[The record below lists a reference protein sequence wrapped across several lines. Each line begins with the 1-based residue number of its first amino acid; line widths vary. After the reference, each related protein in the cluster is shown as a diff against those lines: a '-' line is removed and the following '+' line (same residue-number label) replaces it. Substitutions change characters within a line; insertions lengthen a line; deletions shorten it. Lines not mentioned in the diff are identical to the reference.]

1 MIFQSIKTSKLDKL
15 QINQILKLK
24 NSYWNYGYKSQLQWF
39 KKNAY
44 QNDLHNLILVNN
56 EIIGYTFLAN
66 RKY

>member
-39 KKNAY
+39 KKNATKMIY
-44 QNDLHNLILVNN
+44 
-56 EIIGYTFLAN
+56 II
-66 RKY
+66 